1 MLSIELFSKTLCED
15 LGVPQDLI
23 YKATS
28 MISSS
33 IKDQIQEF
41 KQFNSSKEENYATR
55 GNDGIDD
62 GKKDGFDQ
70 RAIIKVQFH

>member
-1 MLSIELFSKTLCED
+1 
-15 LGVPQDLI
+15 
-23 YKATS
+23 
-28 MISSS
+28 MISAS

-41 KQFNSSKEENYATR
+41 KQFNSSKEWNYATK

-70 RAIIKVQFH
+70 RAIIKVQYILKLARYTN